1 MTREGPDN
9 QDIET
14 RRNAKL
20 PLSTGNPLGD
30 RGKKEQNLE
39 FYFIFFLY
47 NKEWAFSLWRRIGTE
62 EV

>member
-1 MTREGPDN
+1 MCMTREGPDN

-47 NKEWAFSLWRRIGTE
+47 NKEWAFSL
-62 EV
+62 